1 MSTNRDVEFNRWWY
15 RVTGLHTEFP
25 KGPME
30 TCKIAWDAAYA
41 AGRAVESANADAAH
55 SRGRADERA
64 GIERRLLAMAAHAF
78 IANKDEHAH
87 WFRSLVNV
95 LFKNPGDPS
104 A

>member
-1 MSTNRDVEFNRWWY
+1 MNSEIEFEKWWF
-15 RVTGLHTEFP
+15 RVTGLHTDFP

-41 AGRAVESANADAAH
+41 AGRLVESDNSNNAHA
-55 SRGRADERA
+55 RGLADCRRA
-64 GIERRLLAMAAHAF
+64 IETRLLGMAGHAF
-78 IANKDEHAH
+78 VAGQDAKAH

-95 LFKNPGDPS
+95 LFKSHEDPL